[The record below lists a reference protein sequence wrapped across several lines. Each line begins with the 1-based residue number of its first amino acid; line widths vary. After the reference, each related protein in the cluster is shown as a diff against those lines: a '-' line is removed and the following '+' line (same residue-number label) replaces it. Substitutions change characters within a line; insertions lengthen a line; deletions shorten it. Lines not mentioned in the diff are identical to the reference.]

1 MLCKIHTKESIE
13 TTMVLSAPASS
24 STIMTSFYVDGFMAK
39 DEREKSAL
47 KIIAEIILMII
58 ILLIATLFTR

>member
-1 MLCKIHTKESIE
+1 
-13 TTMVLSAPASS
+13 MVLSAPASS